1 MTKLHKQATACS
13 RRSAKGLQAVASIFC
28 LPTIA
33 IAISLVATTSAA
45 SQQSFRQELV
55 RLDILGGPGG
65 NSYEYICGPG
75 RVLVGFRGYTGVW
88 IDSVQAVCAKVD
100 ANGVSDAQTEGPV
113 FGGNPNVFNSAIC
126 PDGTV
131 IAGLALSNNKDKP
144 FLGYIAPVCARLF
157 TRDFLPNPDSRAMKG
172 SGRLASEGGR
182 TGPLGIFSVYGAAI
196 TQECPGATVAVGIHG
211 RAGKFLDA
219 LGLIC
224 GPKPATS
231 APDMSSS
238 FLGKEVS
245 FQSSNYPDRFIR
257 HRNSLGFVE
266 PIPDELGKNDATFKI
281 VSGLAGRC
289 VSFRSHNYPDH
300 FLRHQNSRLKLAQL
314 SDDQLFAQDA
324 TFCMVSGLADSAGTS
339 FESVNYPK
347 HYLRHKNS
355 ELWLDRYDG
364 SELFRK
370 DATFRVTQPGGRVN
384 VR

>member
-1 MTKLHKQATACS
+1 VTKLRKQATAWSTRC
-13 RRSAKGLQAVASIFC
+13 AKGLQVVASIFC
-28 LPTIA
+28 LSAISIA
-33 IAISLVATTSAA
+33 MSLVAGTSAA

-55 RLDILGGPGG
+55 RLDILGGSGG

-88 IDSVQAVCAKVD
+88 IDSVQAVCAKID

-131 IAGLALSNNKDKP
+131 IAGLALSNNKDNP
-144 FLGYIAPVCARLF
+144 FLGYISPVCARLF
-157 TRDFLPNPDSRAMKG
+157 TRDFLPNPSRAMKG

-196 TQECPGATVAVGIHG
+196 TQECPGTTVAVGIHG

-224 GPKPATS
+224 GAKPATS

-238 FLGKEVS
+238 FLGQEVS

-266 PIPDELGKNDATFKI
+266 VIPDELGKNDATFKI
-281 VSGLAGRC
+281 VPGLAGRC
-289 VSFRSHNYPDH
+289 VSFESHNYSNH
-300 FLRHQNSRLKLAQL
+300 FLRHQNSRLKLAQR
-314 SDDQLFAQDA
+314 SDDQLFRQDA
-324 TFCMVSGLADSAGTS
+324 SFCMVSGLADSAGTS
-339 FESVNYPK
+339 FESVNYPG
-347 HYLRHKNS
+347 HFLRHRNS

-370 DATFRVTQPGGRVN
+370 DATFRVAQPGGRVN